1 MKSKEYILET
11 NEILNFEND
20 PYFNNYSPNQTD
32 PLWKA
37 TIKNLIG
44 WQSDKRT
51 AEAVIEGKIVE
62 TFKQSISVSTT
73 DAGAISLSVTHEDPD
88 RAAFYAN
95 ELMEFTRDLVLDEQ
109 EESTDLRLNYLSE
122 TLADAL
128 QEMERSQE
136 RLKQFAL
143 ENSTVAD
150 QSFVAG
156 SLQLDRLRVERQDA
170 LEFTTTLTRL
180 EELVKL
186 GATDQ
191 SAYLAL
197 RDANPMIDDVRFRRI
212 MGMSETISAW
222 SWPDLDTIQAVS
234 ATLADRVQR
243 LNIEISEIEA
253 DARRYASSAEE
264 LARLTREAKI
274 AEATYTVLIEQVK
287 SQSLAAGF
295 KPDAF
300 KVFEYATPP
309 LAPSAPKRSLIL
321 ALGAVLG
328 VFIGSALALINS
340 MRRGVYYAHGSMT
353 SDISAKLVLSLST
366 LRRLSKLPLSVIK
379 DRLSTRNVLPLD
391 EMLMLTANQKLV
403 FVAGANSRTAPEGIA
418 RIIAVRA
425 AATGRKIALCDF
437 SGSSVEQDAGSQDTM
452 VVDMPFTVAA
462 ADVHVMAATPAGSGS
477 NFYLS
482 SNLEQRMNALFE
494 SYDQV
499 ILSGGDVD
507 PSAALVAI
515 KKFDPSVV
523 LLARTK
529 HTKKSDIRKI
539 QSIQPIEVLLY
550 E

>member
-1 MKSKEYILET
+1 MVEVSDYLVIWVRLRRWRGCEAVAQAV
-11 NEILNFEND
+11 
-20 PYFNNYSPNQTD
+20 QTRC
-32 PLWKA
+32 
-37 TIKNLIG
+37 LIG

-51 AEAVIEGKIVE
+51 ADAVIEDRIVSK
-62 TFKQSISVSTT
+62 FRSAISASTT
-73 DAGAISLSVTHEDPD
+73 DVGAISLSVTHEDPE

-191 SAYLAL
+191 SAYIAL

-222 SWPDLDTIQAVS
+222 SWPDLDTIQAVA
-234 ATLADRVQR
+234 ATLADRVQQ

-328 VFIGSALALINS
+328 VFIDSALALINS
-340 MRRGVYYAHGSMT
+340 MRRGVYYSRGSMT
-353 SDISAKLVLSLST
+353 SDIGAKLVLSLSA
-366 LRRLSKLPLSVIK
+366 LRRLSKLPLSVIA
-379 DRLSTRNVLPLD
+379 DRLNTRNVLPLD
-391 EMLMLTANQKLV
+391 ELLMLTANKKLV
-403 FVAGANSRTAPEGIA
+403 FVAGANSRTLSEGVA
-418 RIIAVRA
+418 RAIAVRA

-437 SGSSVEQDAGSQDTM
+437 SGSSADQNAEGQDMM

-462 ADVHVMAATPAGSGS
+462 ADVHLMAPTPTVSWS

-482 SNLEQRMNALFE
+482 SNLTQRMNALFE
-494 SYDQV
+494 NYDQV
-499 ILSGGDVD
+499 ILCGGDVD
-507 PSAALVAI
+507 PSAALIGI
-515 KKFDPSVV
+515 KEFDPCVV

-539 QSIQPIEVLLY
+539 QSIQPIEVLRY